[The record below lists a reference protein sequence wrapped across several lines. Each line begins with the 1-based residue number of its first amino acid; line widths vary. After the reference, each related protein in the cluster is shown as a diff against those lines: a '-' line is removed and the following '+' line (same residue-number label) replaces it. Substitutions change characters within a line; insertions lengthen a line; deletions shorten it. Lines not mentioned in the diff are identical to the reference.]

1 MATDFHMVYLALG
14 SNIGDRRNALS
25 VAIRLIDE
33 RVGRVDKVSSFME
46 TEPWGFKS
54 EFKFLNAVLSVQSM
68 LSPIE
73 ILHITQN
80 IEKEMGREKKSL
92 GGIYHDRII
101 DIDLLM
107 YDSLQLDTPELTL
120 PHPHMKERE
129 FVMIP
134 LMEILS

>member
-25 VAIRLIDE
+25 EAIRLINE

-80 IEKEMGREKKSL
+80 IEKDMGREKKSL

-101 DIDLLM
+101 DIDLWM
-107 YDSLQLDTPELTL
+107 YDSLRLEPPELTL
-120 PHPHMKERE
+120 PPPHMKERE

>member
-25 VAIRLIDE
+25 EAIRLIDE
-33 RVGRVDKVSSFME
+33 RVGRVNKVSSFIE

>member
-25 VAIRLIDE
+25 EAIRLIDE

-80 IEKEMGREKKSL
+80 IEKEMGRDKKSL

>member
-25 VAIRLIDE
+25 EAIRLIDE

-80 IEKEMGREKKSL
+80 IEKDMGREKKSL

>member
-14 SNIGDRRNALS
+14 SNIGDRRNDLS
-25 VAIRLIDE
+25 EAIRLIDE

-107 YDSLQLDTPELTL
+107 YDSLQLETPELTL

>member
-25 VAIRLIDE
+25 EAIRLIDE
-33 RVGRVDKVSSFME
+33 RVGCVDKVSSFME

-80 IEKEMGREKKSL
+80 IEKEKKKKKKSL

>member
-25 VAIRLIDE
+25 EAIRLIDE
-33 RVGRVDKVSSFME
+33 RVGCVDKVSSFME

-80 IEKEMGREKKSL
+80 IEKDMGREKKSL

>member
-1 MATDFHMVYLALG
+1 MATDFHIVYLALG

-25 VAIRLIDE
+25 EAIRLIDE

>member
-25 VAIRLIDE
+25 EAIRLIDE
-33 RVGRVDKVSSFME
+33 RVGRVGKVSSFME

>member
-25 VAIRLIDE
+25 EAIRLIDE

-80 IEKEMGREKKSL
+80 IEKDMGRDKKSL

>member
-25 VAIRLIDE
+25 EAIRLIDE

-54 EFKFLNAVLSVQSM
+54 EFKFLNAVLSVQTM

-80 IEKEMGREKKSL
+80 IEKDMGREKKSL

-107 YDSLQLDTPELTL
+107 YDSLQLNTPELTL

>member
-25 VAIRLIDE
+25 EAIRLIDE

-92 GGIYHDRII
+92 GGIYHDRFI

>member
-1 MATDFHMVYLALG
+1 MATDFHTVYLALG

-25 VAIRLIDE
+25 EAIRLIDE

>member
-25 VAIRLIDE
+25 EAIRLIDE
-33 RVGRVDKVSSFME
+33 RVGRVDKVSSCIE

>member
-25 VAIRLIDE
+25 EAIRLIDE

-80 IEKEMGREKKSL
+80 IEKDMGREKKSL
-92 GGIYHDRII
+92 GRIYHDRII

>member
-25 VAIRLIDE
+25 EAIRLIDE

-107 YDSLQLDTPELTL
+107 YDSLQLNTPELTL

>member
-25 VAIRLIDE
+25 EAIRLINE

-54 EFKFLNAVLSVQSM
+54 EFKFLNAVLSVQTM

-80 IEKEMGREKKSL
+80 IEKDMGREKKSL

>member
-25 VAIRLIDE
+25 EAIRLIDE
-33 RVGRVDKVSSFME
+33 RVGCVDKVSSFME

>member
-1 MATDFHMVYLALG
+1 MVYLALG

-25 VAIRLIDE
+25 EAIRLIDE

-80 IEKEMGREKKSL
+80 IEKDMGREKKSL

>member
-25 VAIRLIDE
+25 EAIRLINE

-80 IEKEMGREKKSL
+80 IEKDMGREKKSL

>member
-1 MATDFHMVYLALG
+1 MVYLALG

-25 VAIRLIDE
+25 EAIRLIDE

>member
-1 MATDFHMVYLALG
+1 MVYLALG

-25 VAIRLIDE
+25 EAIRLIDE

-107 YDSLQLDTPELTL
+107 YDSLQLNTPELTL

>member
-14 SNIGDRRNALS
+14 SNIGYRRNALS
-25 VAIRLIDE
+25 EAIRLINE

-107 YDSLQLDTPELTL
+107 YDSLQLNTPELTL

>member
-25 VAIRLIDE
+25 EAIRLIDE
-33 RVGRVDKVSSFME
+33 RVGRVDKVSSFIE

-80 IEKEMGREKKSL
+80 IEKDMGREKKSL

>member
-25 VAIRLIDE
+25 EAIRLINE

>member
-25 VAIRLIDE
+25 EAIRLIDE
-33 RVGRVDKVSSFME
+33 RVGRVDKVSSFIE

>member
-25 VAIRLIDE
+25 EAIRLIDE

-54 EFKFLNAVLSVQSM
+54 EFKFLNAVLSVQTM

-80 IEKEMGREKKSL
+80 IEKDMGREKKSL

>member
-25 VAIRLIDE
+25 EAIRLIDE

-101 DIDLLM
+101 DIDLFM

>member
-1 MATDFHMVYLALG
+1 
-14 SNIGDRRNALS
+14 
-25 VAIRLIDE
+25 
-33 RVGRVDKVSSFME
+33 
-46 TEPWGFKS
+46 
-54 EFKFLNAVLSVQSM
+54 M

-80 IEKEMGREKKSL
+80 IEKDMGREKKSL

>member
-25 VAIRLIDE
+25 EAIRLIDE

-80 IEKEMGREKKSL
+80 IEKEMGREKNSL

>member
-25 VAIRLIDE
+25 EAIRLIDE

-80 IEKEMGREKKSL
+80 IEKDMGREKKSL

-107 YDSLQLDTPELTL
+107 YDSLQLNTPELTL

>member
-1 MATDFHMVYLALG
+1 MVYLALG

-25 VAIRLIDE
+25 EAIRLIDE

-54 EFKFLNAVLSVQSM
+54 EFKFLNAVLSVQTM

-80 IEKEMGREKKSL
+80 IEKDMGREKKSL

>member
-25 VAIRLIDE
+25 EAIRRMDE

-80 IEKEMGREKKSL
+80 IEKEMGREKKSS

>member
-25 VAIRLIDE
+25 EAIRLIDE

-54 EFKFLNAVLSVQSM
+54 EFKFLNAVLSVQTM

>member
-25 VAIRLIDE
+25 EAIRLIDE

>member
-25 VAIRLIDE
+25 EAIRLIDE
-33 RVGRVDKVSSFME
+33 RVGCVDKVSSFME

-80 IEKEMGREKKSL
+80 IEKDMGREKKSL

-107 YDSLQLDTPELTL
+107 YDSLQLNTPELTL

>member
-25 VAIRLIDE
+25 EAIRLIDE
-33 RVGRVDKVSSFME
+33 RGGRVDKVSSFME

-54 EFKFLNAVLSVQSM
+54 EFKFLIAVLSVQAM

-73 ILHITQN
+73 ILHITVN
-80 IEKEMGREKKSL
+80 IEKDIEREKKSL

-107 YDSLQLDTPELTL
+107 YDSLQLNTPELTL

>member
-25 VAIRLIDE
+25 EAIRLINE

-80 IEKEMGREKKSL
+80 IEKDMGREKKSL

-107 YDSLQLDTPELTL
+107 YDSLQLNTPELTL

>member
-1 MATDFHMVYLALG
+1 MATDFHMVYLAIG

-25 VAIRLIDE
+25 EAIRLIDE

>member
-14 SNIGDRRNALS
+14 SNIGDRRNALYE
-25 VAIRLIDE
+25 AIRLIDE
-33 RVGRVDKVSSFME
+33 RVGRVNKVSSFIE

-80 IEKEMGREKKSL
+80 IEKDMGREKKSL